1 MEREKSELLQVA
13 EKFEIEGTTE
23 TIEPHGNG
31 HINDTF
37 LLTCRLS
44 SDVVCRYILQRMNHE
59 VFKDPKALMENI
71 HCILFKLI
79 HINICNHLCTLL
91 FIYWGRS
98 FFKKTPSQIDFTLSL
113 LNKNHKKL

>member
-44 SDVVCRYILQRMNHE
+44 
-59 VFKDPKALMENI
+59 
-71 HCILFKLI
+71 
-79 HINICNHLCTLL
+79 
-91 FIYWGRS
+91 
-98 FFKKTPSQIDFTLSL
+98 
-113 LNKNHKKL
+113 